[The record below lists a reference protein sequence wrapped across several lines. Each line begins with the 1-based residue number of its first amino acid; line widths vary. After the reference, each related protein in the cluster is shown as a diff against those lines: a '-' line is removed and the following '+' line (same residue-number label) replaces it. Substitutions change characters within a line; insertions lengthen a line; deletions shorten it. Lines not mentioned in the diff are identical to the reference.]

1 MESGEKKKLRQAALH
16 IVGGSLSKA
25 YEVLD
30 MRQDGSLSAADAKER
45 LESLTCDL
53 MGENEKAVELF
64 LLVQTQWR
72 AVEGARL
79 GLDYNVVF
87 VVMGSMGI
95 PKKERLG
102 LLKDIQT
109 MEDETLAYFARKKE
123 ARHG

>member
-1 MESGEKKKLRQAALH
+1 
-16 IVGGSLSKA
+16 
-25 YEVLD
+25 

-53 MGENEKAVELF
+53 MSENEKAVELF

-109 MEDETLAYFARKKE
+109 MEDETLAYFARKRE
-123 ARHG
+123 ARHGQI